1 MTAILPWLGGLIVL
15 ATIWAIVKRW
25 ETRMVLF
32 GSGLLMALVALKP
45 MEAFAAFQKSMTN
58 AGLIAAILSVMGFA
72 YVLKLTKCD
81 QHLVNLVA
89 GGVTKLRFALIPAAT
104 LATFVINIAL
114 TSAAGV
120 SAAVGAVLIPV
131 LIAAGVHP
139 AVAAAAVFAGSFGS
153 VLSPGASHIV
163 MVAKMAK
170 VSEMAAVDALKV
182 PAIVAVL
189 IGTCTLAIIAYI
201 RKEDRGHAQFAETRE
216 AAKFEVNFLKALV
229 PMLPLVLLILGSNVK
244 SLASLN
250 SVPATMLIGTIV
262 AILVTRTSP
271 VEVTKTFFDGMG
283 KAYGDVMG
291 IIIAAGVFTAGLT
304 QVGLIDLML
313 KNLKGV
319 NGAIGAAATWGT
331 AAVAL
336 LSGSGDAATVAFNE
350 AVTPH
355 AAQFGMT
362 IMDLGNL
369 AHLAGT
375 LGRTMSPVA
384 GACIVVAGIAGV
396 SPVEVAKR
404 NAPGMII
411 ASIVTFLLLGL

>member
-1 MTAILPWLGGLIVL
+1 MNAILPWLGGIIVL

-32 GSGLLMALVALKP
+32 GSGLLMATVAMKP

-81 QHLVNLVA
+81 EHLVNLVA
-89 GGVTKLRFALIPAAT
+89 GGVTKIRFALIPAAT

-120 SAAVGAVLIPV
+120 TAAVGAVLIPV
-131 LIAAGVHP
+131 LMAAGVHP

-163 MVAKMAK
+163 MVAKMSGVA
-170 VSEMAAVDALKV
+170 EIAAVAALQW
-182 PAIVAVL
+182 PTIIAAL
-189 IGTCTLAIIAYI
+189 IGTLTLTTIAYI
-201 RKEDRGHAQFAETRE
+201 RKEHAGYQHV
-216 AAKFEVNFLKALV
+216 AADGGARKEVNILKALV
-229 PMLPLVLLILGSNVK
+229 PMLPLVLLVLGAKVPALK
-244 SLASLN
+244 SLN
-250 SVPATMLIGTIV
+250 SVPAAMLIGSLVSIV
-262 AILVTRTSP
+262 VTRISP
-271 VEVTKTFFDGMG
+271 VDVTKAFFDGMG

-304 QVGLIDLML
+304 QIGLIDLML

-319 NGAIGAAATWGT
+319 QGAIGAAATWGT
-331 AAVAL
+331 IAVAV

-362 IMDLGNL
+362 VMDLGNL

-384 GACIVVAGIAGV
+384 GACIVAAGIAGV

-411 ASIVTFLLLGL
+411 ASIVTFFLLGL